1 MRHETFA
8 APEGH
13 VAWIDEIDDVLKPKG
28 SHTCGATG

>member
-13 VAWIDEIDDVLKPKG
+13 VDEIDDVLELLDDRVRVP
-28 SHTCGATG
+28 

>member
-13 VAWIDEIDDVLKPKG
+13 VAWIDEIDDVLELLDDRVRVP
-28 SHTCGATG
+28 